1 MTTLKHTV
9 RINGEIYTD
18 AQLQRYEYER
28 TLHTLHELKR
38 LGASIALT
46 HSELNWLP
54 PEQAK
59 TLLLQTKLDLTPQGM
74 ENLLKDVLADSD
86 RRWKTWATSEPIEQ
100 QGVWM
105 SHTEFEFEGVTIQ
118 AFQQMMHNAELAWG
132 LRIMP
137 EHYLFEGAVSSGTQ
151 RIMETFGC
159 FGEPTDTVGRLAPV
173 PDYVPFVR
181 DERYP
186 HALIGEVFLKSDDTR
201 ICLGAVHE
209 LAPTE
214 NGFMQKS
221 TFWCPKNAPK
231 AVADGHTLHFAI
243 EVVNGIKD
251 AMKSQK

>member
-1 MTTLKHTV
+1 M
-9 RINGEIYTD
+9 
-18 AQLQRYEYER
+18 
-28 TLHTLHELKR
+28 
-38 LGASIALT
+38 
-46 HSELNWLP
+46 NWLP

-59 TLLLQTKLDLTPQGM
+59 DLLLKTKLDLGVQGI
-74 ENLLKDVLADSD
+74 ENVLKDVLEGSD
-86 RRWKTWATSEPIEQ
+86 RRWKAWVSEPIEQ

-105 SHTEFEFEGVTIQ
+105 SQTEFEFEGVTIQ
-118 AFQQMMHNAELAWG
+118 VFQQMMQNAELAWG

-159 FGEPTDTVGRLAPV
+159 FGEPTDTVGHFAPV

-186 HALIGEVFLKSDDTR
+186 TSLTGAIFLKSDD
-201 ICLGAVHE
+201 IPIYVGAIHE
-209 LAPTE
+209 LAPTA

-231 AVADGHTLHFAI
+231 AIADGHNLHFAI
-243 EVVNGIKD
+243 EIVEGIKD

>member
-1 MTTLKHTV
+1 MSALKHTV
-9 RINGEIYTD
+9 RINGELYTD

-38 LGASIALT
+38 LGAPIALS
-46 HSELNWLP
+46 HSELNWLV

-59 TLLLQTKLDLTPQGM
+59 ALLLQTKLDLGLQGI
-74 ENLLKDVLADSD
+74 ENVLKEVLEGSD
-86 RRWKTWATSEPIEQ
+86 RRWKAWASEPIDE

-105 SHTEFEFEGVTIQ
+105 SQTEFEFEGVTIE

-151 RIMETFGC
+151 RIMETFGS
-159 FGEPTDTVGRLAPV
+159 FGEPTDTVGHFAPV

-186 HALIGEVFLKSDDTR
+186 TALTGAIFLKSDNTP
-201 ICLGAVHE
+201 IYVGAIHE

-231 AVADGHTLHFAI
+231 AIADGHTLHFAI
-243 EVVNGIKD
+243 EIVEGIKD